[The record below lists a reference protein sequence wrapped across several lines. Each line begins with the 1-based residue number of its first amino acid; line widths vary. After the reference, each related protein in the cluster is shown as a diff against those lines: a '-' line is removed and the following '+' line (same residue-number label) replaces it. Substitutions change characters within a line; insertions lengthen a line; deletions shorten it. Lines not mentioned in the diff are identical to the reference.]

1 VIFGIFFSSQFY
13 PSKSRCV
20 PDALPSESS
29 FPEGSGKQDKSV
41 KEAIEWVASEEKK
54 HKDFLVNYREGRYGS
69 DALRMSDVVHYKIAE
84 HQEEPEIAKDMRRE
98 DVFLVASHRELK
110 SYKFYTEL
118 AELHPRG
125 DTKEMLLKIA
135 NEELKHKEKMEYLY
149 ANTAFPQTAGG

>member
-1 VIFGIFFSSQFY
+1 MKDLQVSEVLDKAIQREEEAYQFY
-13 PSKSRCV
+13 M
-20 PDALPSESS
+20 DILNHIE
-29 FPEGSGKQDKSV
+29 DKSV
-41 KEAIEWVASEEKK
+41 KEAIEWVAGEEQK
-54 HKDFLVNYREGRYGS
+54 HKDFLVNYREGRYS
-69 DALRMSDVVHYKIAE
+69 DSLRMSDVVHYKIAE
-84 HQEEPEIAKDMRRE
+84 HQEEPEVAKDMRRE

-110 SYKFYTEL
+110 SYNFYTEL